1 MKRSIESYSLFALC
15 CVLTLLVGCFPE
27 DSIEWSDDGSWGLL
41 RVEEKLYVVDGA
53 SGALTSIETEGVSVM
68 PGISSDGK
76 RIAYVKG
83 HADSTVEEGFNLF
96 PTTVTAMIKHDAQ
109 DLREKVVAG
118 TIFPSDLPL
127 GDGSKLG
134 REEAYHRWVVRAM
147 CQDPDPL
154 LVTRLGR
161 DKLEECRKCEI
172 GYNRLIVADR
182 ANPGQKTK
190 LVTLPIAIFRPQ
202 FSPDD
207 RFLAYLVPTPQDD
220 DKAILIVASTDGK
233 IDAME
238 VTTGTAIGYDWR
250 PDGKALAYVKQ
261 DGDPIL
267 GTIEEKMIVDDNGAL
282 LYTRVND
289 SQTSI
294 CTSVSAGHARQF
306 AGTLFQPFMSVQYG
320 LDGRV
325 LFSSATATI
334 PTTELDDP
342 RISLFCYD
350 RLTGTVTD
358 ILPSALRNQA
368 SQNINYFSLSP
379 DGKRL
384 LVPLQYNR
392 FAIYELGTNDVTFPI
407 KADEGFGADDMP
419 DFIPAWKGNDQ
430 ITCLVSEK
438 SHFLSGSDGQAHHR
452 KEIVVLGTDGQLKKV
467 LSKDWPDEAIPK
479 ATQDQANNIFQPS
492 P

>member
-1 MKRSIESYSLFALC
+1 MKRSIRSYSLFALC

-41 RVEEKLYVVDGA
+41 RVQEKLFLIDGA
-53 SGALTSIETEGVSVM
+53 SGALTSITMEGASIM
-68 PGISSDGK
+68 PGISSDGEH
-76 RIAYVKG
+76 IAYVKG
-83 HADSTVEEGFNLF
+83 HADATVEEGFNLF
-96 PTTVTAMIKHDAQ
+96 PAKVTAMIKRDAQ
-109 DLREKVVAG
+109 ALREQVVAG
-118 TIFPSDLPL
+118 TVFPSDLPL

-154 LVTRLGR
+154 LTTRLGR
-161 DKLEECRKCEI
+161 DKLEECQKCEI

-182 ANPGQKTK
+182 ANPGQNTK
-190 LVTLPIAIFRPQ
+190 LVTLPTAIFGPQ
-202 FSPDD
+202 FSPDG
-207 RFLAYLVPTPQDD
+207 RFLAYLVPTTEDD

-238 VTTGTAIGYDWR
+238 VTAGTAVGYDWR

-267 GTIEEKMIVDDNGAL
+267 GAVEEQVIVDDNGAL
-282 LYTRVND
+282 LYTMASD
-289 SQTSI
+289 SHTSI
-294 CTSVSAGHARQF
+294 CTSVSTGQASQF
-306 AGTLFQPFMSVQYG
+306 AGTLFQPYMSVQYG

-358 ILPSALRNQA
+358 ILPSTLRNQA

-407 KADEGFGADDMP
+407 EANEGFGTDDLP
-419 DFIPAWKGNDQ
+419 DFIPAWKGNDE

-438 SHFLSGSDGQAHHR
+438 SHFLSGSDEKANGR
-452 KEIVVLGTDGQLKKV
+452 KEIVVLGTDGKLRRV
-467 LSKDWPDEAIPK
+467 LSKDWPDEAIPE
-479 ATQDQANNIFQPS
+479 AAQDEANNIFQPA